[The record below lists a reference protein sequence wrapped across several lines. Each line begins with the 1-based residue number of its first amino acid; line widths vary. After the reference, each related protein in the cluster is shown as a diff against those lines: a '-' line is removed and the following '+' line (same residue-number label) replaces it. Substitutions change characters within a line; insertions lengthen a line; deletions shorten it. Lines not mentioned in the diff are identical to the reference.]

1 MSPYEIGI
9 LLWYYAHCDDHPDF
23 DRKPP
28 IWEPTIQSFFFS
40 KLVRTTGGTGPI
52 FELTEK
58 GTAYVESL
66 KAVPL
71 PVAVWT
77 TRWPEC

>member
-1 MSPYEIGI
+1 MTPYEIGV
-9 LLWYYAHCDDHPDF
+9 LLWYYARVEDHPDF

-40 KLVRTTGGTGPI
+40 GLVSIKGSPDVM
-52 FELTEK
+52 FALTDK
-58 GTAYVESL
+58 GMAYVDAL
-66 KAVPL
+66 QQVPL

-77 TRWPEC
+77 TRWPK